1 MDLYEGRLM
10 TDEHAN
16 NAWRTID
23 LLVEQMT
30 TASMRHRFR
39 SLDGL
44 AMVPEYRES
53 WAEVPSVERGGAAM
67 IFWEVDEAGLGSK
80 PETADAGGAGRRGVG
95 TQQAAETMADE
106 VESGEG
112 RGGRGSK
119 RCLPAAAVATM
130 AVAIMIRVEAEGA
143 FVEFC
148 RWRNYRQIIL
158 QFFCHN

>member
-1 MDLYEGRLM
+1 M

-16 NAWRTID
+16 NAQQRTID
-23 LLVEQMT
+23 LLIEQTT
-30 TASMRHRFR
+30 TAYMRHRFR
-39 SLDGL
+39 ALDGL
-44 AMVPEYRES
+44 ALVPEYRES
-53 WAEVPSVERGGAAM
+53 WAEAPSVERGGAAM
-67 IFWEVDEAGLGSK
+67 IFWGVDKAGLGSK

-130 AVAIMIRVEAEGA
+130 AVA
-143 FVEFC
+143 
-148 RWRNYRQIIL
+148 L
-158 QFFCHN
+158 